1 MIIVPTSVRC
11 HRRDKK
17 GLMGSDATAARN
29 YKFPWPAGATDTQ
42 VKAHCQAQQIRRI
55 LRMDT
60 GSDMH

>member
-1 MIIVPTSVRC
+1 
-11 HRRDKK
+11 
-17 GLMGSDATAARN
+17 MGSDATAARN